1 MRFRKLRKRV
11 TALATVAVLALTG
24 LTGCASKDTADE
36 ASDDE
41 QIVVRIQVSKD
52 TVCGVAMQVAA
63 ENGYFEEE
71 LAAIGQGCEITVAA
85 SSETYELIT
94 AGKIDAAFGLAANF
108 ITPIANGL
116 AVSFVTGVHKG
127 CTKFYSK
134 ADSGITSLDDFK
146 GKTIGVPSL
155 TDSSTLNLKRKLAD
169 EGFDLTG
176 TAPDVT
182 FVAYSMSDLPAAL
195 DNGAVDIIGVHE
207 PVATTVE
214 ANYDVIMLLDTGE
227 DEKFAD
233 EYCCMA
239 LVTQEMIENNP
250 EGAAAFARAV
260 QKGAAFAEANPE
272 EAARI
277 QLEGGYVSG
286 DVETNAAIIE
296 GLDFNPSVYYAR
308 ETFSNAFKD
317 LQATNDIDPELDE
330 TEFTEKVFPV
340 LDGVPETTTY
350 DPDTDTFTTNDE
362 IAEQSASV
370 TAKEGSISN
379 LSYTDLSVMDA
390 GCCN

>member
-1 MRFRKLRKRV
+1 MKFKRLRKKAV
-11 TALATVAVLALTG
+11 ALAAVAVLALSSFA
-24 LTGCASKDTADE
+24 GCGKDSKDE
-36 ASDDE
+36 E

-52 TVCGVAMQVAA
+52 TVCGVAMQIAA

-71 LAAIGQGCEITVAA
+71 LAAIGQTCEITVAA
-85 SSETYELIT
+85 SSETVELIT
-94 AGKIDAAFGLAANF
+94 AGKIDAAFGLACNF

-127 CTKFYSK
+127 CTKFYAKS
-134 ADSGITSLDDFK
+134 DSGITSLEDFK
-146 GKTIGVPSL
+146 GKTIGVPTL

-169 EGFDLTG
+169 EGFDLNST
-176 TAPDVT
+176 TPDVN
-182 FVAYSMSDLPAAL
+182 FVAYSMGDLPAAL

-207 PVATTVE
+207 PVATVVE
-214 ANYDVIMLLDTGE
+214 ANYDVVKLLDTGE
-227 DEKFAD
+227 DEKFVD

-260 QKGAAFAEANPE
+260 QKGAAFAQANPE

-286 DVETNAAIIE
+286 DVETNSAIIKS
-296 GLDFNPSVYYAR
+296 LDFNPSVYYAR

-317 LQATNDIDPELDE
+317 LQSTNDIDPELDE
-330 TEFTEKVFPV
+330 VEFTEKVFPV
-340 LDGVPETTTY
+340 LEGVPETTTY
-350 DPDTDTFTTNDE
+350 DPDTDTFTTSDE
-362 IAEQSASV
+362 VVQSTNQNYSSTDALPATEISLSDI
-370 TAKEGSISN
+370 GS
-379 LSYTDLSVMDA
+379 
-390 GCCN
+390 CH